1 MAGRA
6 AVGAAV
12 RAVNK
17 PRKFAARRAAITLT
31 PAAVQ
36 KLKSLFTPETENSAL
51 RIGVKQKGCNGLTYT
66 LDYANEKGKFD
77 EEVSQDGVKIYIDS
91 RAQLSLLGTEMDY
104 VEDKLASEFV
114 FNNPNIKG
122 VCGCGES
129 FHL

>member
-1 MAGRA
+1 MSNCFLLAHERLKVKA
-6 AVGAAV
+6 H
-12 RAVNK
+12 
-17 PRKFAARRAAITLT
+17 RRW
-31 PAAVQ
+31 
-36 KLKSLFTPETENSAL
+36 KLHYYL
-51 RIGVKQKGCNGLTYT
+51 RLPMFFST
-66 LDYANEKGKFD
+66 
-77 EEVSQDGVKIYIDS
+77 GVKIYIDS

>member
-36 KLKSLFTPETENSAL
+36 KLKSLFTPETENPAL

>member
-1 MAGRA
+1 MSNCFLLTHERFKVKAH
-6 AVGAAV
+6 
-12 RAVNK
+12 
-17 PRKFAARRAAITLT
+17 RRG
-31 PAAVQ
+31 
-36 KLKSLFTPETENSAL
+36 KLHYYL
-51 RIGVKQKGCNGLTYT
+51 RSPMFFST
-66 LDYANEKGKFD
+66 
-77 EEVSQDGVKIYIDS
+77 GVKIYIDS

>member
-1 MAGRA
+1 MSNCFLLTHERLKVKAH
-6 AVGAAV
+6 
-12 RAVNK
+12 
-17 PRKFAARRAAITLT
+17 RRW
-31 PAAVQ
+31 
-36 KLKSLFTPETENSAL
+36 KLHYL
-51 RIGVKQKGCNGLTYT
+51 RLPMFFST
-66 LDYANEKGKFD
+66 
-77 EEVSQDGVKIYIDS
+77 GVKIYIDS